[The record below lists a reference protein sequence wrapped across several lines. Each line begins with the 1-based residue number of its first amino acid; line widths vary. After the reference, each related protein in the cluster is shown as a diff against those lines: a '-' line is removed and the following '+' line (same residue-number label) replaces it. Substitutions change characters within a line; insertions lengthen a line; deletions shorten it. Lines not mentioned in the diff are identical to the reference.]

1 MTLDLL
7 AADRG
12 ICPAYPREDDA
23 EIVVDLR
30 GGSDRG
36 AWILDIDLLLNGDR
50 RRDAFNGLHIRLAH
64 PSKKLAGVRGRALSE
79 TPLSL
84 GEQSVESQ

>member
-36 AWILDIDLLLNGDR
+36 AWVLDIDLLLNGYR
-50 RRDAFNGLHIRLAH
+50 RRYAFY
-64 PSKKLAGVRGRALSE
+64 
-79 TPLSL
+79 
-84 GEQSVESQ
+84 

>member
-12 ICPAYPREDDA
+12 ICPAYPREDNA

-36 AWILDIDLLLNGDR
+36 AWVLDIDLLLNGDR

-64 PSKKLAGVRGRALSE
+64 PAQKLARVRGQALSE